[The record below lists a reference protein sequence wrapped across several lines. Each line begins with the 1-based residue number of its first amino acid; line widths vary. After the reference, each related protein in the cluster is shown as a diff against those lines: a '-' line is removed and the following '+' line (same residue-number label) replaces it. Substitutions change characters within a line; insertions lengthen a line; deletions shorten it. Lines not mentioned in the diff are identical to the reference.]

1 MDKIQESILF
11 PLIVI
16 PFLLMCLRRFT
27 HFFNLEW
34 DKAHITSYEKFK
46 HKIVDTL
53 IITLIIIMT
62 QLSIIITDNS
72 SSYYKIYKN
81 HIDKMSDSAL
91 LIFSF
96 FLIFFS
102 VYMLIDI
109 FYKNILSTNKIQIK
123 QQNKYFS
130 STRGNDDSL
139 HITISTNPKQ
149 FKKYGKTYLDENII
163 EYSISKEPS
172 KVNKWIEYKVNEK
185 SQNKTYK
192 INTSL
197 KFTFHLLL
205 AFVIVACYIFFAMF
219 LCNENFEPKEFY
231 IFYFPFLFFAT
242 FVVLELS
249 SGIYIPLASRFLRR
263 DFFKKK
269 Q

>member
-16 PFLLMCLRRFT
+16 PFVLMCLKRFT
-27 HFFNLEW
+27 YFFNLEW

-46 HKIVDTL
+46 HKIVDAL
-53 IITLIIIMT
+53 LITLFIIVT
-62 QLSIIITDNS
+62 QISIIVADNS
-72 SSYYKIYKN
+72 SFYYKEYKN
-81 HIDKMSDSAL
+81 QIDKISDSAL

-123 QQNKYFS
+123 QQNNYFS

-139 HITISTNPKQ
+139 HIMISTNPKQ
-149 FKKYGKTYLDENII
+149 FKKYGKTYLDESII

-172 KVNKWIEYKVNEK
+172 KVNKWIEHKVNEK
-185 SQNKTYK
+185 ARNKTYK
-192 INTSL
+192 VNTSL
-197 KFTFHLLL
+197 KFIVHLLL
-205 AFVIVACYIFFAMF
+205 AFVIITCYIFFAMF
-219 LCNENFEPKEFY
+219 LFNEKFEPKAFY
-231 IFYFPFLFFAT
+231 IFYFPFLFFVT

-249 SGIYIPLASRFLRR
+249 SGIYIPLATRFLRR
-263 DFFKKK
+263 DFFKTK